1 MKMQQK
7 SNSKIYSDIM
17 ETMLL
22 TLESK
27 NLYIAKHSTRVG
39 DMAYKLG
46 GVLGMNEDELQAV
59 YLGGNLHDIGKIGIP
74 DKILNKKDGLDENE
88 LGIMKKHSQIGYDI
102 LSKSRYLNYIS
113 YLVLHTHERWDGKG
127 YPNGLGGEEIPIEA
141 RIISICDSIDA
152 MKSNRPYKRPM
163 SDLECRQELIKNK
176 GIMYDEKIVE
186 CIIENW
192 CDIVTKD
199 I

>member
-1 MKMQQK
+1 
-7 SNSKIYSDIM
+7 
-17 ETMLL
+17 MLL